1 MKIKKQNLIS
11 YKMNLQNLLIIV
23 IFVIGCF
30 ILYRMISSVQKQLF
44 KLKNDVMNMKLS
56 NESSNNMNNVDVIPD
71 SSAPEEI
78 DDSMSINS
86 NDIDNIMNKLNSDET
101 SVYGQDVI
109 ESSASEDSMTYPDV
123 QLPAFE
129 DQVNEDDP
137 PVIKYE
143 SIYKNKQNKEKIKLV
158 KLDDEEEVIVL
169 DNESVESLEKEI
181 TEKEVIE
188 FESESESENIEKKNT
203 ADANIIE
210 LSGASDESTSS
221 KDSKTLTIDVAQETY
236 DEYILHKK
244 SLSELKTILKS
255 KNLPIKG
262 NKSELIRKILNTQ
275 NKM

>member
-188 FESESESENIEKKNT
+188 SESESESENIEKKNT
-203 ADANIIE
+203 DANIIE